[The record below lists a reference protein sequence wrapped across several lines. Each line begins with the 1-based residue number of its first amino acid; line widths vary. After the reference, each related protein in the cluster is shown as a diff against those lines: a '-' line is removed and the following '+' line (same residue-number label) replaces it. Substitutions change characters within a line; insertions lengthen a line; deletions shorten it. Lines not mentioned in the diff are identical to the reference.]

1 MGLQSPPVSCPGRAW
16 MYYKSQTGPQRPSHS
31 PGMCHRPATCGDERG
46 GQGKER
52 SRGTA
57 GKKEAWQSLSNR
69 RDRKKNGGGDQKQF
83 REKKPRG
90 GQVGGVGGGK
100 RGDQQERQRRR
111 GKGCKSWRWDEQ
123 EKGGKKT
130 GEGNKR
136 GRHLFSTIEKQG
148 FLINPI
154 F

>member
-31 PGMCHRPATCGDERG
+31 PGVCHRPATCGDERG
-46 GQGKER
+46 GQEKER
-52 SRGTA
+52 RRGTA
-57 GKKEAWQSLSNR
+57 GKKEAWQSLSSR
-69 RDRKKNGGGDQKQF
+69 RDRKKNGGGT
-83 REKKPRG
+83 RSSLEKK
-90 GQVGGVGGGK
+90 GQEEGRLVGWVEGREGTSK
-100 RGDQQERQRRR
+100 RGREGEEKDTSHGDEMSKRKR
-111 GKGCKSWRWDEQ
+111 G
-123 EKGGKKT
+123 KT